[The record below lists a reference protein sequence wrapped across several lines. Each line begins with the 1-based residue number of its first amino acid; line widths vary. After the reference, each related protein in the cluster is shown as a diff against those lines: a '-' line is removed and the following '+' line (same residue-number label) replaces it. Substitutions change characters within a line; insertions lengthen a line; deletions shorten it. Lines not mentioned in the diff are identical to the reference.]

1 MKGIK
6 FMLMTPTTSTS
17 IPFTRDI
24 ANALKECDRV
34 STFGE
39 AGYYLVAGYKDERRV
54 VYAHFAD
61 KAAYDSYCSRG
72 SAPSQYDRY
81 RR

>member
-1 MKGIK
+1 
-6 FMLMTPTTSTS
+6 MLMTPTASTS
-17 IPFTRDI
+17 IPFTSDV
-24 ANALKECDRV
+24 ANALKGCDRV
-34 STFGE
+34 STFSE

-61 KAAYDSYCSRG
+61 KAAYDSYCGREP
-72 SAPSQYDRY
+72 APSQYGRY